1 MTRVIQDESR
11 PWLPMGG
18 QDGNAFKILSVSE
31 NPNQVVLLVRFA
43 PNALYPR
50 HIHRCF
56 AVAYT
61 VEGEWEY
68 EEGVLP
74 KGSCAIEP
82 PDSDHEPRISSQG
95 ATIFAVLSSDD
106 DNFVEVPME
115 DGTVFRQ
122 DFAYWRDLYNLSGE
136 DAAAAQGAVGVSVQ
150 DQRETA

>member
-1 MTRVIQDESR
+1 MTRVIQGENR

-18 QDGNAFKILSVSE
+18 QEGNAFKILSVSD

-50 HIHRCF
+50 HIHRCA

-68 EEGVLP
+68 AEGVLP
-74 KGSCAIEP
+74 KGSVAIEP
-82 PDSDHEPRISSQG
+82 PDSDHEPRISDQG

-115 DGTVFRQ
+115 DGTIFRQ
-122 DFAYWRDLYNLSGE
+122 DFNYWRDLYNLSGS
-136 DAAAAQGAVGVSVQ
+136 DAAAAQSAVGVSVL
-150 DQRETA
+150 DQRESA